1 MKHDPTFWILARATG
16 IVAYGAL
23 AATIVAGLVL
33 KGRPIRALRPA
44 SVMDLHRFLSLLGLM
59 AVGLHGAALFLDE
72 TIEIPAAGFLVPG
85 LVPYRPLWTGIGVLT
100 AELML
105 VIHLSF
111 RWRQRIGVRVWRRLH
126 FATYAVFVGAT
137 LHGLLAGT
145 DSSRRWMLGAY
156 AATVGLVLALTG
168 WRATMQK
175 GGSRARP
182 GGAPAPHRTTG

>member
-16 IVAYGAL
+16 IVAYGVL

-33 KGRPIRALRPA
+33 KGRPVRSLRPA
-44 SVMDLHRFLSLLGLM
+44 AVMDLHKFLSLLGLM
-59 AVGLHGAALFLDE
+59 AVGLHGATLFLDE
-72 TIEIPAAGFLVPG
+72 TIDIPLTGFLVPG
-85 LVPYRPLWTGIGVLT
+85 LVLYRPLWTGVGVLA

-105 VIHLSF
+105 IIHLSF

-126 FATYAVFVGAT
+126 FATYAVFAGAT

-145 DSSRRWMLGAY
+145 DSSRTLMLGAY

-175 GGSRARP
+175 SASRTRS
-182 GGAPAPHRTTG
+182 GAAAAQRTTG